1 MTSSGQPPR
10 VIAEQGGLVVAED
23 GPHILVID
31 RGSGLTQVTAFVLM
45 VFTVVFGV
53 FGIVTI
59 VMSARS
65 TDDSPPLLLGL
76 VILAVGLGAAAALL
90 YTLRSLRRIRSAPLS
105 DFVPVAVFD
114 RKDGT
119 YRDHLGEVVGELEQV
134 RFERRVQIG
143 SSSRKLV
150 AVTPKGTYVLKR
162 GNPFGGRIHGMDAVL
177 STAVFGDTES

>member
-1 MTSSGQPPR
+1 MTSPGQPR

-23 GPHILVID
+23 GPHIMVID
-31 RGSGLTQVTAFVLM
+31 RGSGLTQLTAFVLLI
-45 VFTVVFGV
+45 FTLVFGG
-53 FGIVTI
+53 FGVVSIA
-59 VMSARS
+59 MSVRS
-65 TDDSPPLLLGL
+65 ADDTPPLLLGS
-76 VILAVGLGAAAALL
+76 VIFAVGLGAAAALL

-119 YRDHLGEVVGELEQV
+119 YRDRGGDVVGQLEQV

-143 SSSRKLV
+143 SSSPKLV
-150 AVTPKGTYVLKR
+150 AITPDGTYVLKR

-177 STAVFGDTES
+177 STAVFGETTS